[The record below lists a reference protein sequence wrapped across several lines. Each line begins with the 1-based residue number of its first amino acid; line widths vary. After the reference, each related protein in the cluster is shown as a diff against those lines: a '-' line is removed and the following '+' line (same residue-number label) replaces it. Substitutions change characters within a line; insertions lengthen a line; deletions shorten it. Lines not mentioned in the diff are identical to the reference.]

1 MDNPHRNKY
10 GRNSEASG
18 RMPPSRFAR
27 PRNRITLG
35 LFNGLMKRS
44 DTSRSGKSTNNP
56 AIGSLPESHT
66 NTTRR
71 KSGIRTADAKTCFTR
86 TFNYRK
92 SRSSGLKSKA
102 LSL

>member
-1 MDNPHRNKY
+1 
-10 GRNSEASG
+10 
-18 RMPPSRFAR
+18 MPPSRFAR
-27 PRNRITLG
+27 PRNRMTLG
-35 LFNGLMKRS
+35 LFNGLTKRS

-71 KSGIRTADAKTCFTR
+71 KSGIRTEDAKTCFTR

-92 SRSSGLKSKA
+92 IKIVRTKKQSVVSLSSVWCSNSLK
-102 LSL
+102 